1 MKIQRQQNKEERCMD
16 FINRLIHAVTEVHP
30 LHPMLVHFP
39 IALTGAA
46 FLFILLAYWKNS
58 QSLEQAAF
66 ANIILATLGTIAAGV
81 TGFMDNIKN
90 YVGEAPNANI
100 KIILATTLLIL
111 TAGISIVR
119 YRNPDLFTKSN
130 RYLYIASYGTSFA
143 IALVLAFLGGVI
155 LYGF

>member
-1 MKIQRQQNKEERCMD
+1 MD

-30 LHPMLVHFP
+30 THPMVVHFP

-46 FLFILLAYWKNS
+46 FLFILLAYWRKS
-58 QSLEQAAF
+58 SSLEQAAY
-66 ANIILATLGTIAAGV
+66 ANNILAMLGTIAAGI
-81 TGFMDNIKN
+81 TGVMDNAKN
-90 YVGEAPNANI
+90 YEGDAPNAGT
-100 KIILATTLLIL
+100 KVMLALTLLIL

-119 YRNPDLFTKSN
+119 SRNPEIFQRGN
-130 RYLYIASYGTSFA
+130 RLLYIASYGVSFA